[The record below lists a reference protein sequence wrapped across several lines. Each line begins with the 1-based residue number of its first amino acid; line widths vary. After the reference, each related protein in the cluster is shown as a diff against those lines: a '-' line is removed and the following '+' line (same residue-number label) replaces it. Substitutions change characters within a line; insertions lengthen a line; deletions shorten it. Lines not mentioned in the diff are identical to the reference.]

1 MKIRK
6 AEEGNIPF
14 SHSSAP
20 SVKNELQTAKA
31 GIRIAPPY
39 P

>member
-1 MKIRK
+1 MKRRK

-20 SVKNELQTAKA
+20 CVKNELQIAKT
-31 GIRIAPPY
+31 GTRIAPPY